1 MVAVGLVV
9 MIGLVVDVSHV
20 DGAQKGK
27 KGAPKKF
34 KPPGDPKGDGNNVV
48 GAIWRARAM
57 HEETGE
63 KKEFRFRVKDGVLY
77 AIGGAKVGSMRPL
90 KVDRQGAES
99 EITWEAGLPLQ
110 GAFKITMNKVGHWA
124 GVLTTSEG
132 NWKVRLDVQDR

>member
-1 MVAVGLVV
+1 MLRTVMVAVGLVV

-99 EITWEAGLPLQ
+99 EITWEAGSAPSGRLQ
-110 GAFKITMNKVGHWA
+110 DHDEQGGALGRR
-124 GVLTTSEG
+124 S
-132 NWKVRLDVQDR
+132 LDE